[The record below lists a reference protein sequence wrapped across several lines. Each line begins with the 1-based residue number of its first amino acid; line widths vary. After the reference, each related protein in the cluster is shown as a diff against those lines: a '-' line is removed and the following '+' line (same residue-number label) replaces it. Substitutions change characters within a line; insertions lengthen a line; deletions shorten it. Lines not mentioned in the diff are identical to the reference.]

1 MNPGQAGRPIS
12 LRRMPSPTSTAP
24 TFELQGH
31 STYSDGELPPAGV
44 VAAAKQAGVELFSLT
59 DHDSVE
65 GVHEAI
71 EAAAKIGLRLIPG
84 VEISVLDPV
93 ASDLHLCGYLI
104 DQNDPALLAQLER
117 SRSDRGRRA
126 ERMIAALE
134 ENGWAVDRRPLDE
147 RLAAGA
153 TVGRPHLAQAVFTQS
168 ENADRLAAEQL
179 ANPTEFLVAYLI
191 EGKPAFRDREA
202 PSISDAIELV
212 HGAGGLAV
220 WAHPFW
226 DVDSDAEVIATLE
239 RFTALGLDG
248 VEAFY
253 VTHTKP
259 QTDLLVRRASEL
271 GLLTTGSSDYHGPD
285 HRQFNRFRQFST
297 YGHEANLGPFE
308 A

>member
-1 MNPGQAGRPIS
+1 
-12 LRRMPSPTSTAP
+12 MPQTTSSATPTFATA

-31 STYSDGELPPAGV
+31 STYSDGELPPAAV
-44 VAAAKQAGVELFSLT
+44 VAAAGRAGVELFSLT

-65 GVHEAI
+65 GVPEAI
-71 EAAAKIGLRLIPG
+71 QAAAETGVKLIPG

-104 DQNDPALLAQLER
+104 DHTDPALRAQLER

-126 ERMIAALE
+126 QRMIAALE
-134 ENGWAVDRRPLDE
+134 ENGWTVDQQPLDE
-147 RLAAGA
+147 RLATGA
-153 TVGRPHLAQAVFTQS
+153 TVGRPHLAQAVFTHPD
-168 ENADRLAAEQL
+168 NADRLRSEKL
-179 ANPTEFLVAYLI
+179 TNSTEFLVAYLI
-191 EGKPAFRDREA
+191 EGRPAFSEREA
-202 PSISDAIELV
+202 PSITDAIELV

-226 DVDSDAEVIATLE
+226 DVENDAEVIATLE
-239 RFTALGLDG
+239 RFTGLGLDG

-253 VTHTKP
+253 VTHTQP

-285 HRQFNRFRQFST
+285 HRQFNSFRQFST
-297 YGHEANLGPFE
+297 YGHQANLGPIGG
-308 A
+308 